1 MKGKLLAIVILVSAA
16 AAGGLMY
23 YMQIYGF
30 YYDVEPQPGQDV
42 ALLPIEG
49 GPPEA
54 ISYSAFQ
61 AIDADSSP
69 IRYRACFDTVLSL
82 DELSATYRAV
92 EGAEPLTAPG
102 WFACFDGLVLAAALE
117 DGTARSYLATK
128 NIHYGVDR
136 VVAITDDGQG
146 YAWHVLNDCGKKA
159 YDGTVV
165 GEACPPRPEVTK

>member
-30 YYDVEPQPGQDV
+30 YYDVEPQPGRDV
-42 ALLPIEG
+42 ALLPIAGET
-49 GPPEA
+49 PQA
-54 ISYSAFQ
+54 ISYSGFR

-69 IRYRACFDTVLSL
+69 IRYRACFETDQSL
-82 DELSATYRAV
+82 DELSAAFRAA
-92 EGAEPLTAPG
+92 EGAEPLTTPG
-102 WFACFDGLVLAAALE
+102 WFDCFDEQALAEALSSGAAR
-117 DGTARSYLATK
+117 AYLGAK

-136 VVAITDDGQG
+136 IVAVTKDGKG
-146 YAWHVLNDCGKKA
+146 YVWHALNDCGRKS

-165 GEACPPRPEVTK
+165 GEACPPRPEAAK